1 MIDSICSINH
11 HTFNKIVGSKYE
23 QGNAYV
29 QFDSSEKNYFIKI
42 PNALNTKQKINTE
55 IVESQSLFQSFVFI
69 IENCIPLD
77 MTRYIQDF
85 KNNLTDTILRDFS
98 KRHRVLKKQIF
109 EFVDNSAFEIP
120 KNKEILAFFSHLI
133 HSHMVI
139 CQGNSFNQVVAKNG
153 NSNHSYF
160 ISAKQI
166 KKFDSHS
173 IAMEYAIKT
182 NKCFEAL
189 DYKTMTISNIK
200 EYANKYNIPYM
211 LKSDKS
217 SLIETIENFI
227 KKNDINEYEQ
237 LNISVKI
244 KSC

>member
-1 MIDSICSINH
+1 

-42 PNALNTKQKINTE
+42 PNPLPPKQKNSGS
-55 IVESQSLFQSFVFI
+55 VESKSLFLSFVFI
-69 IENCIPLD
+69 IENGIPLD

-98 KRHRVLKKQIF
+98 KRHRVLKKEIF
-109 EFVDNSAFEIP
+109 EFVDNSTFAIP
-120 KNKEILAFFSHLI
+120 KNKEMLAFFSHLMD
-133 HSHMVI
+133 SNMVI
-139 CQGNSFNQVVAKNG
+139 CHGNSFNQVVCKNE
-153 NSNHSYF
+153 NSNNSYF
-160 ISAKQI
+160 ISATQI

-173 IAMEYAIKT
+173 SAIEYAIKT
-182 NKCFEAL
+182 KKCFEAF

-200 EYANKYNIPYM
+200 EYANKYGIPYM

-217 SLIETIENFI
+217 SLIETIKNFI